1 MACWNVRK
9 SVFLYMISFW
19 NLLLRG
25 VVEVKNLALEFLS
38 GIQHV
43 SIKQSLKN
51 ETWLENLLRNMNF
64 NILK

>member
-1 MACWNVRK
+1 
-9 SVFLYMISFW
+9 MISFW
-19 NLLLRG
+19 NLLLRS